1 MAIIYVNSCSNTN
14 MDVKLRNAE
23 CKLEKVRGVVNDK
36 NINAWNEM
44 TKKIL
49 EILDSDD
56 VPENKTEMKN
66 RLKQIWYPLDQLA

>member
-1 MAIIYVNSCSNTN
+1 MNT
-14 MDVKLRNAE
+14 DVKLRNAE
-23 CKLEKVRGVVNDK
+23 CKLEKIREVVNDK

-49 EILDSDD
+49 EILDLD
-56 VPENKTEMKN
+56 VVSENRIEIKN